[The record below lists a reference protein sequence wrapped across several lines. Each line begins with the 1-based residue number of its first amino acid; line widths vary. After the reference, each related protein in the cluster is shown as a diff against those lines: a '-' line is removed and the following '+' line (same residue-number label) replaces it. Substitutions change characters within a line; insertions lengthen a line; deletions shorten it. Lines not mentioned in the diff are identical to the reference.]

1 MTTDARRF
9 LLLALL
15 TAAAACEASDT
26 TEGADPS
33 NAAAATSASAQT
45 EIDAVLDELVAAWN
59 RDDLTGH
66 VDAYADSGTYTT
78 PRGLEV
84 GHAAIE
90 RNMQGFVTPEGLAG
104 TLAFDDVLVR
114 MLGADHALATGAFL
128 VEDVRDTMD
137 IRGRFTLV
145 LQRDSTGWRVLH
157 DHSS

>member
-1 MTTDARRF
+1 MMSIRTLAF
-9 LLLALL
+9 VGLALVGACGSPESADL
-15 TAAAACEASDT
+15 ETETAPDVAASPD
-26 TEGADPS
+26 
-33 NAAAATSASAQT
+33 AQA

-66 VDAYADSGTYTT
+66 VDAYTDSATYTT
-78 PRGLEV
+78 PRGLDV

-90 RNMQGFVTPEGLAG
+90 RNMQGFVTPDGLAG
-104 TLAFDDVLVR
+104 TLAFDDVMIRLR
-114 MLGADHALATGAFL
+114 GGEHALATGAFL

-145 LQRDSTGWRVLH
+145 LERDSTGWRVLH